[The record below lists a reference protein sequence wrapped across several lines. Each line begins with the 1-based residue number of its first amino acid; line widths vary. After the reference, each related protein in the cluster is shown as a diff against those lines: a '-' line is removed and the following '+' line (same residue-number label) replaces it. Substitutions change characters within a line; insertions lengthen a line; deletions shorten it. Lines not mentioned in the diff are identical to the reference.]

1 MAGSQVVVLGD
12 ACVDMVIRLPER
24 TSDTLDMTNSVP
36 QLHGGGSAA
45 NVAVALARLG
55 VVVTMMGAVG
65 DDGYGRWVR
74 DDLGREGV
82 DVQGVCSVYDA
93 FTPMVMAFIELN
105 GERRVV
111 AWPSEG
117 GAHLQLQV
125 DDINPGLIAS
135 ASWLHTTG
143 MCLRASPACDAV
155 LYAMELARDARLTVS
170 FDLNLRLE
178 SWSLDDA
185 TRRTFERAVELS
197 DVVFGNAEEEI
208 LPIAGVDSVEAGAQY
223 FCGGKR
229 IVVARQGNKGAL
241 VITPKET
248 FRVPAY
254 PTQVVDTL
262 GAGDAFNGGFIA
274 ARIAEIGVR
283 EATKWGN
290 GVAALKIGRI
300 GARGLPSLEELM
312 EMLGQTNIMVVG

>member
-1 MAGSQVVVLGD
+1 MAVPQVVVLGD

-24 TSDTLDMTNSVP
+24 TSGTLDMTKSVP

-55 VVVTMMGAVG
+55 VAVTMMGAVG
-65 DDGYGRWVR
+65 DDGYGRWVCE
-74 DDLGREGV
+74 DLDREGV
-82 DVQGVCSVYDA
+82 DVQGLCSVYDA

-117 GAHLQLQV
+117 GAHLQLQI
-125 DDINPGLIAS
+125 DDIDPELIAS

-143 MCLRASPACDAV
+143 MCLRASPARDAV
-155 LYAMELARDARLTVS
+155 LYAMELAGDSNLTVS
-170 FDLNLRLE
+170 LDLNLRLE
-178 SWSLDDA
+178 SWSLDVA
-185 TRRTFERAVELS
+185 TRRALERAIELS
-197 DVVFGNAEEEI
+197 GVVFGNAEEEI
-208 LPIAGVDSVEAGAQY
+208 LPIAGSDSVEVGAQHL
-223 FCGGKR
+223 CSGKR

-248 FRVPAY
+248 FHVPAY

-262 GAGDAFNGGFIA
+262 GAGDAFDGGFIA
-274 ARIAEIGVR
+274 ARLAEVGLR
-283 EATKWGN
+283 EATNWGN
-290 GVAALKIGRI
+290 VVAAHKIGRI

-312 EMLGQTNIMVVG
+312 EMLGQNNTGVGG

>member
-1 MAGSQVVVLGD
+1 
-12 ACVDMVIRLPER
+12 
-24 TSDTLDMTNSVP
+24 
-36 QLHGGGSAA
+36 
-45 NVAVALARLG
+45 
-55 VVVTMMGAVG
+55 
-65 DDGYGRWVR
+65 
-74 DDLGREGV
+74 
-82 DVQGVCSVYDA
+82 
-93 FTPMVMAFIELN
+93 MVMAFIELN

-117 GAHLQLQV
+117 GAHTQLQV
-125 DDINPGLIAS
+125 DDINPDLIAS

-170 FDLNLRLE
+170 LDLNLRLE
-178 SWSLDDA
+178 SWGLDDE

-208 LPIAGVDSVEAGAQY
+208 LPIAGVGSVEAGAQY
-223 FCGGKR
+223 LCGGKR

-254 PTQVVDTL
+254 LTQVVDTL

-274 ARIAEIGVR
+274 ARIAEFGVR

-290 GVAALKIGRI
+290 GVAALKISRI

-312 EMLGQTNIMVVG
+312 EMLGQTNIKVVG